1 MDTQLAREQPGQSG
15 QDRPVRP
22 SQARPG
28 HLAAQYCDFMAQ
40 GENLDVLG
48 CATAGEQSEPA
59 KQPDRDEIQQSEQHG
74 R

>member
-1 MDTQLAREQPGQSG
+1 VP
-15 QDRPVRP
+15 
-22 SQARPG
+22 
-28 HLAAQYCDFMAQ
+28 HLAAQYGDFMAQ
-40 GENLDVLG
+40 DENLDVLG